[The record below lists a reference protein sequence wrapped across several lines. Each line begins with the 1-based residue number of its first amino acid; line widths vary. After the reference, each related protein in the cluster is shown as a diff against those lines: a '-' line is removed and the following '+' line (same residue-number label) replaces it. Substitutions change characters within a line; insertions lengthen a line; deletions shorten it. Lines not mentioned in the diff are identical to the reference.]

1 MKKEF
6 QYDFEGWATRNDIL
20 CDDGRTIRRNAFKEC
35 DGKIVPLVWQH
46 KHESPEYVLGHC
58 LLENREDGMWTY
70 GKFNDSDLGKKARA
84 DVIHGDITNMSI
96 WANKLVQKGGDV
108 MHGVIREVSLVL
120 SGANKGATIEAVAM
134 AHAADGDPGVN
145 IYGYDEGE
153 CTLVEGSG
161 TAYYEAEEELK
172 HETEPE
178 EKKSEQG
185 TAPCSTSFEGLPDL
199 FHATGEGRTIGDVIN
214 EMTDEQKKVV
224 AYVLDKG
231 IEIGEA
237 NANNQ
242 NEESEEDEGETEMSH
257 NAFEANET
265 RGVSEE
271 LMKTIFAEA
280 KQRGSLKDAV
290 LSHMED
296 DEGLMHT
303 VKDRF
308 NNTVTYGIADID
320 YLFPDARTLANTPEF
335 IKRDTSWVDSVIRGT
350 KHSPFSRVKSVY
362 ADITMEEA
370 RARGYIKGQQKVEEV
385 FALLKRTT
393 DPQTVYKLQKM
404 DRDDIIDITDLNVV
418 AWIKGEMRMM
428 LNEEIA
434 RAILIGDGRTPGTD
448 YKISEDHIR
457 SIWHDNDLFTIPVDV
472 VRGETEG
479 ETANNL
485 IKAVLRA
492 RKNYKGS
499 GNPTFYTTEDVL
511 TELMLLEDGIGR
523 RMYQTKQDVATALRV
538 SNIETVEVMENQTG
552 TRGDLAGI
560 IVNLND
566 YNVGADKGG
575 EVSLFD
581 DFDIKYNQYLYLI
594 ETRISGALVKP
605 HSAMAIEF
613 VDSSNS

>member
-58 LLENREDGMWTY
+58 LLENREDGVWAY
-70 GKFNDSDLGKKARA
+70 GKFNDSDLGKKAHA

-96 WANKLVQKGGDV
+96 WANKLRQKGGDV
-108 MHGVIREVSLVL
+108 MHGIIREVSLVL

-134 AHAADGDPGVN
+134 AHGSDEDPGAI

-153 CTLVEGSG
+153 CTLVEGEG
-161 TAYYEAEEELK
+161 TAYTEDAEELT
-172 HETEPE
+172 HDAVE
-178 EKKSEQG
+178 EKKDDI
-185 TAPCSTSFEGLPDL
+185 AVAFPGLPEL
-199 FHATGEGRTIGDVIN
+199 FHAAEKEGRTIQDVID
-214 EMTDEQKKVV
+214 EMTDEQKKVLY
-224 AYVLDKG
+224 YVLDKG
-231 IEIGEA
+231 IQIGEE
-237 NANNQ
+237 NAAENQ
-242 NEESEEDEGETEMSH
+242 NENSDEEKGEETMRH
-257 NAFEANET
+257 NAFEDQASEAT
-265 RGVSEE
+265 VSEE

-290 LSHMED
+290 LSHMDD

-308 NNTVTYGIADID
+308 NNTVTYGIANID
-320 YLFPDARTLANTPEF
+320 YLFPDARTLTNTPEF

-552 TRGDLAGI
+552 TRGDLAGL

-581 DFDIKYNQYLYLI
+581 DFDIKFNQYLYLI